1 MDGLA
6 ALLGFDVLFEV
17 VFVYIN
23 VAFKYAFFE
32 LLGIVGVL
40 QTWRTEIAFAD
51 FDLEVFS

>member
-6 ALLGFDVLFEV
+6 ALLGLDVLLEV
-17 VFVYIN
+17 IFVYID
-23 VAFKYAFFE
+23 VAFEYTFFE
-32 LLGIVGVL
+32 LPGIVGVL